1 MPKKTKKS
9 SKGKA
14 GKKSGLGPFGSGE
27 VGLLSE
33 FLGEVPAPAPEA
45 IPVEKEEVVE
55 KPARPTVSIAA
66 IEKAPA
72 GHKMLD
78 RYGKVE
84 IWATDEPI
92 PFYKLKIPELSQRE
106 RELLAKVKDRA
117 VEEIR
122 VDPSQLSPEELNRVF
137 TQEVLRIL
145 ERESRGLRIPPGR
158 LKELGE
164 LIVHEMIGFGLL
176 DPLLADD
183 QLEDIMVTGV
193 GRPVYVYHR
202 KHGMCYTNIVFHD
215 EDSIKYL
222 IDKMA
227 RLVGRRIDQQTPLL
241 DARLPDGSRVNATIP
256 PVSLDG
262 PTISVRKFR
271 RDPLTIIDIINFGT
285 MSVDFAAFL
294 WLAVDGMGVKPANIL
309 ISGGTGSGKTT
320 TLNAA
325 TTFVPG
331 RERIIS
337 IEDTAELQLPHKHW
351 VRLETRPPNVEGRG
365 EITMDDLV
373 KNALR
378 MRPDRMIVGEVR
390 GPEARTMFTAMNTG
404 HDGCMGTLHANSAA
418 ETVTRLIEPPMSV
431 PPIMLPALDMIIM
444 QNRIYH
450 RQRGQIR
457 RVTEVA
463 EITGIEGG
471 QPQLSRIFKWNPR
484 ADKLEPTGVPSKVK
498 RTIAEF
504 SGMSGKEIEIEIEK
518 RAAVLEWMKKR
529 NIRNIFEVGKV
540 IQEYYQDPDAILKR
554 VKSER

>member
-1 MPKKTKKS
+1 M
-9 SKGKA
+9 
-14 GKKSGLGPFGSGE
+14 
-27 VGLLSE
+27 
-33 FLGEVPAPAPEA
+33 
-45 IPVEKEEVVE
+45 
-55 KPARPTVSIAA
+55 
-66 IEKAPA
+66 
-72 GHKMLD
+72 
-78 RYGKVE
+78 
-84 IWATDEPI
+84 
-92 PFYKLKIPELSQRE
+92 
-106 RELLAKVKDRA
+106 
-117 VEEIR
+117 
-122 VDPSQLSPEELNRVF
+122 
-137 TQEVLRIL
+137 
-145 ERESRGLRIPPGR
+145 
-158 LKELGE
+158 
-164 LIVHEMIGFGLL
+164 
-176 DPLLADD
+176 
-183 QLEDIMVTGV
+183 
-193 GRPVYVYHR
+193 
-202 KHGMCYTNIVFHD
+202 FHD